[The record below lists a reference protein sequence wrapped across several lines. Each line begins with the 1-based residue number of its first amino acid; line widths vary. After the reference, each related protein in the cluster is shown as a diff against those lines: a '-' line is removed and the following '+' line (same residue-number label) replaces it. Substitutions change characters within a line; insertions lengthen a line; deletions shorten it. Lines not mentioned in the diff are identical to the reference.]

1 MGDAIDTIHV
11 SVEYFD
17 GQAEGDIGTPY
28 YVASCN
34 EIVAVTDAQT
44 LDELLINIREM
55 IDCFL
60 DEPDPVAE
68 LGIVRNPRI
77 VITLELPYN
86 YAQTA

>member
-11 SVEYFD
+11 NVEYFD
-17 GQAEGDIGTPY
+17 GRGEGNVGTPY
-28 YVASCN
+28 YVASCD

-60 DEPDPVAE
+60 DEPDPAAE
-68 LGIVRNPRI
+68 LGIVRHPRI
-77 VITLELPYN
+77 VAAL
-86 YAQTA
+86 